1 MSFFLLKNVIAIALI
16 AFALKTSGVSGGS
29 FGACSGQRLD
39 ILAKG
44 QYMPACKCVSEGGTC
59 CGTDPSVR
67 DHVND
72 DPRTMDPNDRC
83 YTCYNSDVSVTC
95 KGKLIRSQPISETER
110 FVTSEKCKQVGGT
123 CCMKSPTYAFN
134 PNYISDNCND
144 CYSGQVALPC
154 GGNLL
159 ASSNYTAK
167 TCATFGGRC
176 CDQSPTGGDAF
187 NAIAFPDPELLP
199 CTYCYSGV

>member
-1 MSFFLLKNVIAIALI
+1 MVPVAARDSTYWPKASTCQPANACLKAGHVAVPTHQFVITVRRADQLHAI
-16 AFALKTSGVSGGS
+16 K
-29 FGACSGQRLD
+29 
-39 ILAKG
+39 K
-44 QYMPACKCVSEGGTC
+44 KKK
-59 CGTDPSVR
+59 PSIIEKSLFI
-67 DHVND
+67 VND

-95 KGKLIRSQPISETER
+95 KGKLIRSQPTSETER

-176 CDQSPTGGDAF
+176 CDQSPTGIIRF
-187 NAIAFPDPELLP
+187 
-199 CTYCYSGV
+199 